1 MRGIGLLLPMVKRY
15 VGVVRKKIVL
25 PFDIY
30 FECLQI
36 LSLNNGIEKVKQQQQ
51 QLDHE
56 LDFVLAQQ
64 RELEECIVPLE
75 KELKDVPIT
84 DQDRNHTYQ
93 MAENMDTQLK
103 QMSEDL
109 KEIIEHLNESN
120 KAEDSNDPVSRFHWL
135 FTYISLYLFLR
146 F

>member
-1 MRGIGLLLPMVKRY
+1 ML
-15 VGVVRKKIVL
+15 
-25 PFDIY
+25 F
-30 FECLQI
+30 LQI

-51 QLDHE
+51 QVDHE

-120 KAEDSNDPVSRFHWL
+120 KAEDSNDPVS
-135 FTYISLYLFLR
+135 TYIITCLHLTLFVSHNYFRLHKSAE
-146 F
+146 FSTPI